1 MKLKWLLIVQWQK
14 ILHIQ
19 LQFNCCYSRKFFQ
32 ENNLEE
38 KNLQKKRLK
47 VKLKSQ
53 AWLKLIIKNITFF
66 GYTKVLFFKIR
77 GL

>member
-38 KNLQKKRLK
+38 KNLQKKRLMD
-47 VKLKSQ
+47 KLKSQ
-53 AWLKLIIKNITFF
+53 SWLK
-66 GYTKVLFFKIR
+66 
-77 GL
+77 